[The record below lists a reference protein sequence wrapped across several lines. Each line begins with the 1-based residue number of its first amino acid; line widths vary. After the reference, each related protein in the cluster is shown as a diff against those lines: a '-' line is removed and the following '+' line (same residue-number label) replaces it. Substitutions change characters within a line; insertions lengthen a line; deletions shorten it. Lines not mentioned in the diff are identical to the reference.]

1 MPCLHTTFKCA
12 LSSTCSVDST
22 SAAGQKLTAML
33 RNITDAYKET
43 LTLLQLEAFPAA
55 VALFRF
61 KGRKAIAINIAETL
75 LENGVMVPSVE
86 QVSCG
91 FGWAERSGLV
101 VEEELPCLVG
111 AGPVQDCK

>member
-1 MPCLHTTFKCA
+1 
-12 LSSTCSVDST
+12 
-22 SAAGQKLTAML
+22 ML

-111 AGPVQDCK
+111 AGPVQDFK

>member
-1 MPCLHTTFKCA
+1 
-12 LSSTCSVDST
+12 
-22 SAAGQKLTAML
+22 ML

-61 KGRKAIAINIAETL
+61 KGRKGIALNIAETL

-86 QVSCG
+86 QVSPCG
-91 FGWAERSGLV
+91 LGIFGLFP
-101 VEEELPCLVG
+101 LPSS
-111 AGPVQDCK
+111 PPSSTD